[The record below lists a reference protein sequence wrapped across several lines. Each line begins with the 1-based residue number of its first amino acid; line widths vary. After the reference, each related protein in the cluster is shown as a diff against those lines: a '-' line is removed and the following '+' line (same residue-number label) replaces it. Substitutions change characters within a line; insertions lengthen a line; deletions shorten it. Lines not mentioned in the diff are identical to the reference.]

1 RSAPKNENGDLDRVR
16 DELDRLKETKADHE
30 QRETAARAAGR
41 EFDFAKH
48 EHEKRRDE
56 TKNRIDE
63 LHRRIASL
71 RTDIDRETA
80 FSSLRDEGRLEE
92 RVTRIARE
100 LEWLADRADLVREL
114 SEEQARA
121 ETALARVRG
130 KVASMDERSL

>member
-1 RSAPKNENGDLDRVR
+1 KI
-16 DELDRLKETKADHE
+16 DERGHS
-30 QRETAARAAGR
+30 QRRAGI
-41 EFDFAKH
+41 
-48 EHEKRRDE
+48 
-56 TKNRIDE
+56 KNRIDE
-63 LHRRIASL
+63 LQRKIAAL

-121 ETALARVRG
+121 EKALSRVHE
-130 KVASMDERSL
+130 KVASIDADSFVLTEY